1 MPIQSTKQLVE
12 VANIIDS
19 IVLLKNGSLRS
30 IIEVSAINFELR
42 SEGEQIA
49 ILQNFQR
56 FVNSIDFPLQ
66 IVIHSR
72 KLNIDEYLKLID
84 QSFNTL
90 ANELL
95 KIQAEE
101 YSKFITELSDL
112 SNIMSKKFYIVVP
125 FYVFEAPS
133 KSGIMQSFKS
143 ILKPSAV
150 VKELTPEQL
159 ETYKSQ
165 LLQRTELIFDGLI
178 GMGLK
183 TKTLEKEELF
193 APSAFNI
200 SPNYFQIGNKYA
212 RTIFLATYPRYLQ
225 TNWFSP
231 IINLDRVLDIS
242 VFILPKNTAT
252 VLKQLRDQ
260 LARLESQAMEEAS
273 RGKVRDPM
281 LETGIQEILC

>member
-1 MPIQSTKQLVE
+1 MAVQSTKQLVE
-12 VANIIDS
+12 VANIIDN

-30 IIEVSAINFELR
+30 VIEVSAINFELR

-66 IVIHSR
+66 IVIHYR

-112 SNIMSKKFYIVVP
+112 SNIMSKKFYIIVP

-133 KSGIMQSFKS
+133 KSGVMQSVKS
-143 ILKPSAV
+143 IFKPSTV

-165 LLQRTELIFDGLI
+165 LLQRTELIFDGLV

-183 TKTLEKEELF
+183 AKTLKEDDLMNLF
-193 APSAFNI
+193 YGLY
-200 SPNYFQIGNKYA
+200 SPGNKMSKQP
-212 RTIFLATYPRYLQ
+212 ATNNQ
-225 TNWFSP
+225 
-231 IINLDRVLDIS
+231 
-242 VFILPKNTAT
+242 
-252 VLKQLRDQ
+252 QQ
-260 LARLESQAMEEAS
+260 
-273 RGKVRDPM
+273 
-281 LETGIQEILC
+281 